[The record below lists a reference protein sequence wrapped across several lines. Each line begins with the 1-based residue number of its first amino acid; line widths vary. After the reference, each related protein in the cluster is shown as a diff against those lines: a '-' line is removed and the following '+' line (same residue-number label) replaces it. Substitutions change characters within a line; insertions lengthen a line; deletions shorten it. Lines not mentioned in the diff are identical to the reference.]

1 MTTEKD
7 RLESYSTIYE
17 EDIAFGAEE
26 RINRLNAEFTLER
39 IQGPVIE
46 LGCGNGTWT
55 KLLVERFG
63 SVTVVDA
70 SAALLDK
77 IQKEHGERV
86 RCRESLFE
94 EFEPSNDDYSTVLL
108 IGALHHT
115 ETPLRIL
122 QHVARWLHPQAKL
135 VLSVPNAGSL
145 HRRLGQAM
153 GILQKTDDLSE
164 LGIRQ
169 GHRRTYTLD
178 LFRRH
183 LSEAGLS
190 IDYSTGL
197 FLKPFSNTQMDS
209 LSPEI
214 FSGLFQVSQ
223 EMPAE
228 YSAILYAECNKPS

>member
-7 RLESYSTIYE
+7 RLERYSNIYE

-26 RINRLNAEFTLER
+26 RINLLSAAFTLDR

-70 SAALLDK
+70 SAALLEK

-86 RCRESLFE
+86 QCREALFE
-94 EFEPSNDDYSTVLL
+94 EFEPPNDDYSTVLL
-108 IGALHHT
+108 IGALHHS
-115 ETPLRIL
+115 EAPLRIL
-122 QHVARWLHPQAKL
+122 RHVAGWLHPRAKL
-135 VLSVPNAGSL
+135 VVSVPNAGSL

-153 GILQKTDDLSE
+153 GILQETNDLSE
-164 LGIRQ
+164 LGVRQ

-197 FLKPFSNTQMDS
+197 FLKPFSNAQMDS

-214 FSGLFQVSQ
+214 FSGLFRLSQ
-223 EMPAE
+223 EMSAE
-228 YSAILYAECNKPS
+228 YAAILHAECTKPR